1 MHDKARPH
9 IAGIVQ
15 QYLQE
20 VQLPVLEW
28 LAQSPDMN
36 PIEHVWDHLEQALKR
51 HQRDSVIWKNS
62 KLYLYEKMCFKVL

>member
-20 VQLPVLEW
+20 VQLRVLEW
-28 LAQSPDMN
+28 LTRSPDMN
-36 PIEHVWDHLEQALKR
+36 PIEHVWDRLEQALKR
-51 HQRDSVIWKNS
+51 HQRGFRNLK
-62 KLYLYEKMCFKVL
+62 KLEAVLVRKGVF

>member
-28 LAQSPDMN
+28 LARSPDMN

-51 HQRDSVIWKNS
+51 HQRGFRNLE
-62 KLYLYEKMCFKVL
+62 KLEAVLVRKGVF